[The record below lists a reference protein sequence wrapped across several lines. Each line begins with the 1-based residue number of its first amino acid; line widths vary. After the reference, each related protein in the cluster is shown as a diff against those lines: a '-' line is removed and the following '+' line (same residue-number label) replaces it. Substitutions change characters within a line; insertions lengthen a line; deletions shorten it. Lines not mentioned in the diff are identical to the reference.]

1 MTKTIQVCETFSS
14 IQGETTFAGR
24 PCFFIRLAGCNLRC
38 RYCDSQYAWRPG
50 RRRTVASLVR
60 EFRRSGLSLA
70 EVTGGEPLCQCAT
83 FRLLAAL
90 CKHGMTLLETNG
102 SLDISRVPKAVRILM
117 DIKTPG
123 SGQAA
128 SNEWRN
134 LELLGRKDE
143 VKFVICGREDYEWAR
158 EVIASNRLTKRC
170 GAVNLGPAAGL
181 LAPPTLAR
189 WILKDRL
196 PVRINLQL
204 HNIIWPGAVRGK

>member
-1 MTKTIQVCETFSS
+1 MIKTLQVCETFSS

-60 EFRRSGLSLA
+60 EFRRSGQPLA
-70 EVTGGEPLCQCAT
+70 EVTGGEPLGQCAT

-102 SLDISRVPKAVRILM
+102 SLDISRVPAAVRILM

-134 LELLGRKDE
+134 IELLARKDE
-143 VKFVICGREDYEWAR
+143 VKFVISHREDYDWSVQCLRQYALHE
-158 EVIASNRLTKRC
+158 RC
-170 GAVNLGPAAGL
+170 PVLFSTVFDQ
-181 LAPPTLAR
+181 LAPRELAE
-189 WILKDRL
+189 WILQDRL
-196 PVRINLQL
+196 PVRFQLQMHKIL
-204 HNIIWPGAVRGK
+204 WGEAQGR